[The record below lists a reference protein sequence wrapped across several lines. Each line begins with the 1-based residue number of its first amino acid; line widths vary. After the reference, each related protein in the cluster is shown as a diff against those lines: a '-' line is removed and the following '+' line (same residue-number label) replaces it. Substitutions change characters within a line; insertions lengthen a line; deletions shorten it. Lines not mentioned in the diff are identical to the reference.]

1 MTDRVKVLTPEIVD
15 GQIEVREGEV
25 NLSAPGC
32 APCPF
37 HGLVG
42 NRHGLLMGGP
52 AGNACAL
59 TFAHA
64 PCRMEMEDE
73 APAWDRCRHYNTPA
87 RKQEVDAVIDRCA
100 VVTTGPGSVECTAAD
115 WFARVMG
122 RPYRPAN

>member
-1 MTDRVKVLTPEIVD
+1 MKVLRPQIVD
-15 GQIEVREGEV
+15 GRIVVREGGVRPPETEGV
-25 NLSAPGC
+25 L
-32 APCPF
+32 CPF

-52 AGNACAL
+52 SGNACAL

-64 PCRMEMEDE
+64 PCRMEMEDD

-87 RKQEVDAVIDRCA
+87 RKPEVDAVIDRCA
-100 VVTTGPGSVECTAAD
+100 VVTTGPESSEFPAAD
-115 WFARVMG
+115 WFANVMG

>member
-1 MTDRVKVLTPEIVD
+1 MNDRMKVLTPGIVD
-15 GQIEVREGEV
+15 GRIEVREGEEMP
-25 NLSAPGC
+25 SAPDG
-32 APCPF
+32 ARCPF

-73 APAWDRCRHYNTPA
+73 VPAWDRCRHYNTPA
-87 RKQEVDAVIDRCA
+87 RKPEVDAVIDQCA
-100 VVTTGPGSVECTAAD
+100 VVTTGPGSRESTAAD
-115 WFARVMG
+115 WFARVIG
-122 RPYRPAN
+122 RPYRPTN

>member
-25 NLSAPGC
+25 ILSAPGC

-87 RKQEVDAVIDRCA
+87 RKPEVDAVVDRCA
-100 VVTTGPGSVECTAAD
+100 VVTTGAESSEFTAED

-122 RPYRPAN
+122 RPYWAAN